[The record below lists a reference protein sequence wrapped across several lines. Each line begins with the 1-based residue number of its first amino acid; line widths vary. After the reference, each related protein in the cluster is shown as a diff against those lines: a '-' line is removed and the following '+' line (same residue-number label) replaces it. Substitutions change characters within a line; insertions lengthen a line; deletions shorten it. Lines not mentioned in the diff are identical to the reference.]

1 MGQWAWYNEN
11 MTRKESIL
19 QGALELS
26 PTDRLEIAE
35 QLFESV
41 EGEAGAEQAWAEEI
55 ARRVEAIDSGKVELM
70 SWEEA
75 RKRIVG

>member
-1 MGQWAWYNEN
+1 